1 MRESTRYIDIVT
13 YASKGVPAESIK
25 PPLNKDELA
34 IYNDVLKEKEK
45 ARAEGRKIIIETPF
59 DFE

>member
-13 YASKGVPAESIK
+13 SANNGVPADSIK

-34 IYNDVLKEKEK
+34 IYNEVVRENEK
-45 ARAEGRKIIIETPF
+45 ARADGRKIIIETPF